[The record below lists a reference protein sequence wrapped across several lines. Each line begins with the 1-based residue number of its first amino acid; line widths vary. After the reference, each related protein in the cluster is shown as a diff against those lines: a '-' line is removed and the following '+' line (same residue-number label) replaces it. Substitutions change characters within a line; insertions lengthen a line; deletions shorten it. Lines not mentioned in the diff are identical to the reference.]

1 MCLILFVEI
10 VNSHIE
16 PIPVLSLSG
25 QSENRPLIALIALII
40 AYANRTFRLVI
51 YQEFFR

>member
-16 PIPVLSLSG
+16 PTPVLSLSG
-25 QSENRPLIALIALII
+25 QSENRPLIALII